1 MKKASLSL
9 MTVLL
14 TCFIILSVGIAGCT
28 SQAPSAPPAPATK
41 TSTVEPAELLLQLS
55 DMPANFTLVEKG
67 ERNASEMNEWA
78 LDIGW
83 KKGSYAVFQ
92 KNDPHEISGA
102 TIEQYTSVYPAE
114 NISLVVPDTVQSWKN
129 MTVEENSANV
139 TLEEISLPTIGD
151 SSAALKYS
159 NTTDNTRL
167 YVITFSKKDVFQNL
181 FTNGTAT
188 DFETVQQ
195 LARVAAAKIK

>member
-1 MKKASLSL
+1 
-9 MTVLL
+9 
-14 TCFIILSVGIAGCT
+14 
-28 SQAPSAPPAPATK
+28 
-41 TSTVEPAELLLQLS
+41 
-55 DMPANFTLVEKG
+55 
-67 ERNASEMNEWA
+67 
-78 LDIGW
+78 
-83 KKGSYAVFQ
+83 
-92 KNDPHEISGA
+92 
-102 TIEQYTSVYPAE
+102 
-114 NISLVVPDTVQSWKN
+114 

>member
-92 KNDPHEISGA
+92 KNDPREISGA

-114 NISLVVPDTVQSWKN
+114 NISLVVPDTVQSWKI

>member
-1 MKKASLSL
+1 

>member
-1 MKKASLSL
+1 

-92 KNDPHEISGA
+92 KNDPREISGA

-114 NISLVVPDTVQSWKN
+114 NISLVVPDTVQSWKI